1 MRPQRREEE
10 DRRVDREL
18 ERGEQG
24 EEQGLA
30 VGAKEEGGMGD
41 CLTSVA
47 PCPNEIEEE
56 RFECLRIT

>member
-1 MRPQRREEE
+1 M
-10 DRRVDREL
+10 DREL